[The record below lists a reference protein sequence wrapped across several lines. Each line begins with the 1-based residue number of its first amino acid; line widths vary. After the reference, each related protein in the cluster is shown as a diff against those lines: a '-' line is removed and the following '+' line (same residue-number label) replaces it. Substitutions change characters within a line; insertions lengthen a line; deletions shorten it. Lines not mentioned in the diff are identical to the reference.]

1 MKKKQNRTL
10 GDLFIFIF
18 SIFFMT
24 LILGGCA
31 TIIAYSWILAVI
43 KQIPQW
49 LAIVLTI
56 INCVPM
62 ATIFAY
68 LAGDE

>member
-18 SIFFMT
+18 SVFFIA

-31 TIIAYSWILAVI
+31 TIIAYSWILALI

-62 ATIFAY
+62 AAIFAY

>member
-1 MKKKQNRTL
+1 MKKKQNRNI

-31 TIIAYSWILAVI
+31 TIMAYSWILAVI
-43 KQIPQW
+43 RQIPQW

-56 INCVPM
+56 INCVPITTM
-62 ATIFAY
+62 LAY